1 VAHKAIDDLLA
12 PFAAEVERVVVSA
25 IAGMAGG
32 ALFDVRAGVDTEVI
46 DEVRFSGRF
55 ASRAKAVQWERS
67 SRRARWHRRTRQTG
81 KTMKCEE
88 LLAALN
94 QYVDGEMD
102 PGICEPFQEHLKGC
116 NPCQIIV
123 DNIRQ
128 TIQLYRNEQR
138 FELPPTLHQR
148 LGRLLREQWKGKSD
162 EDRPLVRQAAAGDF
176 AAMESLLVKY
186 ERQVYAVA
194 LRIVQQHQDAE
205 EVAQQTFLSVIEHL
219 DEFREESQFRTW
231 LLRIATNHALA
242 LLRKR
247 AVRAAVSIDERDSG
261 DGYEGI
267 PHPEYIAAWR
277 ETPEAIALRRE
288 TRQYVDEALATL
300 HEKYRVVFVLRDIEE
315 LSTRETAEIL
325 AISQEAVKVRL
336 LRARLML
343 RERLT
348 RRFGDDTTRVEPHDH
363 QGAAKQPPS

>member
-1 VAHKAIDDLLA
+1 
-12 PFAAEVERVVVSA
+12 
-25 IAGMAGG
+25 
-32 ALFDVRAGVDTEVI
+32 
-46 DEVRFSGRF
+46 
-55 ASRAKAVQWERS
+55 
-67 SRRARWHRRTRQTG
+67 
-81 KTMKCEE
+81 MKCDE

-94 QYVDGEMD
+94 QYVDGDLD

-116 NPCQIIV
+116 NPCQIVV

-128 TIQLYRNEQR
+128 TIKLYRDEER
-138 FELPPTLHQR
+138 FDLPPTLHQR
-148 LGRLLREQWKGKSD
+148 LGRLLREHWKGKSD
-162 EDRPLVRQAAAGDF
+162 EDRPLVQQAVAGDF

-205 EVAQQTFLSVIEHL
+205 EVTQQTFLSVIEHL
-219 DEFREESQFRTW
+219 GEFREESQFRTW

-247 AVRAAVSIDERDSG
+247 AVRMAVSIDDRDPDDSY
-261 DGYEGI
+261 DAI
-267 PHPEYIAAWR
+267 PHPEYIAVWR
-277 ETPEAIALRRE
+277 DSAEEIAERHE
-288 TRQYVDEALATL
+288 TRQHVEDALATL
-300 HEKYRVVFVLRDIEE
+300 NEKHRVVFVLRDIEE

-325 AISQEAVKVRL
+325 GISQEAVKVRL

-348 RRFGDDTTRVEPHDH
+348 RLYGDQSKRVEPHAH
-363 QGAAKQPPS
+363 H